1 MTSPVRIACINPR
14 CRRTAPKTSFPSEIV
29 CGKCWR
35 TLPRALTERYRQLR
49 RRDRRITQRI
59 ERRLRLGLPPTPA
72 TMNRLEMT
80 IERARNDN
88 WQAIRR
94 WFAEPDRPAGLNGF
108 LQEMGMA

>member
-1 MTSPVRIACINPR
+1 MLS
-14 CRRTAPKTSFPSEIV
+14 S
-29 CGKCWR
+29 
-35 TLPRALTERYRQLR
+35 TLPELHDPQS
-49 RRDRRITQRI
+49 
-59 ERRLRLGLPPTPA
+59 PTPA